1 MFDDPQDLPY
11 IPQEQEP
18 ESSPS
23 AGSRA
28 EEENPDDTR
37 PDPQLETFPERTQ
50 SSPQAEARL
59 QAAVQRIVAN
69 IFRRRRAAV
78 RSPQEEDPPEQE
90 DHVYVDVEQE
100 DHHYVDVEQEQED
113 HHMNNVDVNNV
124 DDVDNVEQPPSES
137 SVKDLL
143 QQLIEE
149 LLAEDPDALA
159 LVIYDP
165 EAAAATLGDPVG
177 PVAGPQDATGD
188 QLPLAAGLVGP
199 AAAGRGHGGGPRG
212 RAGRGGKA
220 GGRGRGRGVPGPG
233 PYLGTWRRHGNIER
247 RCEHIEFSASQRVAS
262 AKHHIIV
269 DTATTHYKY
278 TPGPLEPNGVVRVK
292 RKRSITVTEM
302 LLSNKRGSYETMRYM
317 NEDLV
322 KPLKPPMRS

>member
-37 PDPQLETFPERTQ
+37 PDPQLETSPERTQ

-165 EAAAATLGDPVG
+165 APAAATLGDRSARSQG
-177 PVAGPQDATGD
+177 PKMPLGTSGLCPQAWSARPRLGEGMAEVHADAPDVVVRRAG
-188 QLPLAAGLVGP
+188 
-199 AAAGRGHGGGPRG
+199 AAA
-212 RAGRGGKA
+212 AA
-220 GGRGRGRGVPGPG
+220 ACPGPDRTSAPG
-233 PYLGTWRRHGNIER
+233 AAIGTSTAGASTSSFRRANVWPP
-247 RCEHIEFSASQRVAS
+247 Q
-262 AKHHIIV
+262 
-269 DTATTHYKY
+269 
-278 TPGPLEPNGVVRVK
+278 
-292 RKRSITVTEM
+292 SITS
-302 LLSNKRGSYETMRYM
+302 LSTRPRPTTNTHPGLWSRTVS
-317 NEDLV
+317 
-322 KPLKPPMRS
+322 SA